1 MWIYI
6 SASMVLTIDRQQRIS
21 SQLFNYRTVLQKFA
35 AGISSEHHVFLFCE
49 KIYCILLKKED
60 LDDKFLKKQVQRL
73 LWKFN
78 PGLEICAGIYHSDH
92 DDTLKNAF
100 YSGVSALT
108 QFFYSKDP
116 IHIYQDQTLCTFPY
130 SIYQNLQ
137 LQLTGSN
144 LLNTRDAVYSF
155 MDYVRNEQPS
165 YYELHSWLNKITL
178 IIIKHCNDKKIP
190 ASCYI
195 DYTESL
201 QFLYN
206 YHSLEEIE
214 STILSMIESILRK
227 LLNRHAAQMPILLNR
242 YKTTFS
248 SI

>member
-6 SASMVLTIDRQQRIS
+6 SASMVLTIDWQQRIQQPDF
-21 SQLFNYRTVLQKFA
+21 QLQNGA
-35 AGISSEHHVFLFCE
+35 AKVCCRNFIRASCFFLFCE

-116 IHIYQDQTLCTFPY
+116 IHIYQDQTLCTFFHTLYTRIY
-130 SIYQNLQ
+130 SC
-137 LQLTGSN
+137 S
-144 LLNTRDAVYSF
+144 
-155 MDYVRNEQPS
+155 
-165 YYELHSWLNKITL
+165 
-178 IIIKHCNDKKIP
+178 
-190 ASCYI
+190 
-195 DYTESL
+195 
-201 QFLYN
+201 
-206 YHSLEEIE
+206 
-214 STILSMIESILRK
+214 
-227 LLNRHAAQMPILLNR
+227 
-242 YKTTFS
+242 
-248 SI
+248 